1 MVGHM
6 VVVVKAETMPTYRIL
21 SNRLTHIVV

>member
-6 VVVVKAETMPTYRIL
+6 AVVVKAETMPMYRIL
-21 SNRLTHIVV
+21 SYRLIHIVV

>member
-6 VVVVKAETMPTYRIL
+6 AVVVNVENMPVYRIL
-21 SNRLTHIVV
+21 SYRLSHIVV